1 MVVVVVSGRP
11 TRLTGEDKGMKQ
23 SLSAATADAL
33 LLDLCC
39 PAVLVLVE
47 VEAVSLRYS
56 VRP

>member
-1 MVVVVVSGRP
+1 MVVVSGRP